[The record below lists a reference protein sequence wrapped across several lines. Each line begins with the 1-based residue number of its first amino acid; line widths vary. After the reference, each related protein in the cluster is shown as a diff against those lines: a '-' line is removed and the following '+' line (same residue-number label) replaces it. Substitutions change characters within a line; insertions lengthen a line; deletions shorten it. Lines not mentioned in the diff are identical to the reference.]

1 MYEVDLDY
9 NVIHLRSLD
18 MPESSGKKDREQ
30 LDTSIV
36 TTQMSE
42 TEPTGKAT
50 AENFPVEWV
59 STTEQNL
66 GCESTKPPNSD
77 ERYHKGDEDK
87 HKNPEPTD
95 PWPDRFNKALGPFL
109 SPDGIEQIKKMFLE
123 GPKPP
128 RVSDSGWGGRQAKIS
143 EAGSSGAPDDAPELE
158 KEDRRGK
165 SGRGRGGRN
174 VRGGRGGG
182 RMEDTRKVL
191 SNVRHLDCCPCQLL
205 LSLYNTA
212 DS

>member
-30 LDTSIV
+30 LDTSVV
-36 TTQMSE
+36 TAQMSE

-77 ERYHKGDEDK
+77 ER
-87 HKNPEPTD
+87 
-95 PWPDRFNKALGPFL
+95 
-109 SPDGIEQIKKMFLE
+109 
-123 GPKPP
+123 
-128 RVSDSGWGGRQAKIS
+128 
-143 EAGSSGAPDDAPELE
+143 
-158 KEDRRGK
+158 
-165 SGRGRGGRN
+165 
-174 VRGGRGGG
+174 
-182 RMEDTRKVL
+182 
-191 SNVRHLDCCPCQLL
+191 
-205 LSLYNTA
+205 
-212 DS
+212 